1 LKASTNATKG
11 YLSHFQILN
20 YFNVMSKTVVK
31 FGGSNLKCK
40 EDIGRVIQVVKNY
53 GQPVVI
59 IVSAFFGVT
68 DYLVDSLE
76 KARHDEHVAKRTIN
90 YLFNLKKEALELHI
104 QDKKL
109 IDSILSDITVHL
121 DELEK
126 YLHGI
131 ALTGD
136 ASPALEDH
144 VLAFGERISA
154 VFLSGILNKEGLD
167 SKIAF
172 PEAIGLI
179 TDGEYGAASVD
190 FVKSTGKVREALI
203 SDSIYVIPGFYGI
216 SADGK
221 TTLFGR
227 GGSDYSAA
235 AIARCTGAPSLD
247 IWKDVNG
254 FLSSDP
260 KTVKN
265 PVQIQKLTY
274 NEAAELAYFGAKILH
289 PRTVEPLS
297 NPHIPIRIFNIYG
310 EPDTK
315 NPLSIVSA
323 EKLVT
328 RAIVKSVTYSEDFG
342 ILKLKGSGVGAK
354 PGILAKVTTALHL
367 AGINISSVLTSQISI
382 NILIARKDL
391 RTAYAVVSAIELPVV
406 GRVQIIEDIA
416 VVAAVG
422 NGIAENYGVAA
433 RIFTALAKKGINVL
447 MSCSGASPIV
457 SYFLVGVN
465 DRIESVRAIHHEFF
479 ETNVT

>member
-1 LKASTNATKG
+1 MPKA
-11 YLSHFQILN
+11 
-20 YFNVMSKTVVK
+20 VVK

-40 EDIGRVIQVVKNY
+40 EDIGRIIQVVKNY
-53 GQPVVI
+53 KEPVVI
-59 IVSAFFGVT
+59 VVSAFYGITNFLI
-68 DYLVDSLE
+68 DALD
-76 KARHDEHVAKRTIN
+76 KARHDELVAKNTTA
-90 YLFNLKKEALELHI
+90 YLLHLKKETLELQI
-104 QDKKL
+104 KDANL
-109 IDSILSDITVHL
+109 INKIISDIGVLL
-121 DELEK
+121 DELER

-136 ASPALEDH
+136 ASKALEDH
-144 VLAFGERISA
+144 VLAYGEKISA
-154 VFLSGILNKEGLD
+154 VFLAAILNNEG
-167 SKIAF
+167 IETRVAF
-172 PEAIGLI
+172 PETIGLI
-179 TDGEYGAASVD
+179 TDGEFGSASVD
-190 FVKSTGKVREALI
+190 FVKSTAKVRESLGQELV
-203 SDSIYVIPGFYGI
+203 YVVPGFYGV
-216 SADGK
+216 SPDGK

-235 AIARCTGAPSLD
+235 AIARCIGSPSLD

-254 FLSSDP
+254 FLSADP
-260 KTVKN
+260 KTVDN
-265 PVQIQKLTY
+265 PVQIEKLTY

-297 NPHIPIRIFNIYG
+297 APHIPIRILNIYG
-310 EPDTK
+310 DSDVSK
-315 NPLSIVSA
+315 PLSVVSA
-323 EKLVT
+323 EKIVT
-328 RAIVKSVTYSEDFG
+328 KGIVKSVTYSEDFG

-382 NILIARKDL
+382 NILLSKKDL
-391 RTAYAVVSAIELPVV
+391 STAYALVSAIELSVV

-433 RIFTALAKKGINVL
+433 RIFTALAKNGINVL

-465 DRIESVRAIHHEFF
+465 DRIQAVKAIHHEFF
-479 ETNVT
+479 ETINPL